1 MKNKWFASVL
11 ALGVVLMCA
20 TSFTAEARSFFSINV
35 GGIVAPPPPPVY
47 VVEQY
52 YPAPSVVYAPGPYY
66 APAPVVYAPHVI
78 PGSAYMRPVAVY
90 PRPVRAASF
99 SFGFFR

>member
-1 MKNKWFASVL
+1 MKNKVF
-11 ALGVVLMCA
+11 ALGFALGLVLMCA

-35 GGIVAPPPPPVY
+35 GGIVAPPPPVY

-52 YPAPSVVYAPGPYY
+52 YPAPAVVYAPGPYY
-66 APAPVVYAPHVI
+66 APAPVVYSSHII
-78 PGSAYMRPVAVY
+78 PGSAYMRPVPVY
-90 PRPVRAASF
+90 TRPVRAASF